1 MSSSKVSASGVAA
14 GRLSTMQRH
23 LSSSSSNGKQ
33 VERMTVFGAGLMGAG
48 IAQVGA
54 QNGLKVCYLDLKV
67 IRYELNDIGSVV
79 GCDGSSS
86 AVGPFLLSGVLN
98 SRVAGQFGLDP
109 DVQKWSQYHHQVS
122 IPSSKESQSKRYR
135 RVHKEHNGQYYDYY

>member
-1 MSSSKVSASGVAA
+1 MSSSKISASGVAA

-23 LSSSSSNGKQ
+23 LSSTSSNGKQ

-54 QNGLKVCYLDLKV
+54 QNGLKVCCLGLKV
-67 IRYELNDIGSVV
+67 MKYQLNEIGSVV

-86 AVGPFLLSGVLN
+86 PVGPFPRPSVLN
-98 SRVAGQFGLDP
+98 SGVAGEFGSDP
-109 DVQKWSQYHHQVS
+109 DIQKWSQHHHQVS
-122 IPSSKESQSKRYR
+122 IPSSKES
-135 RVHKEHNGQYYDYY
+135 